1 MAVRDLLIEIGTE
14 ELPPHALQK
23 LSLAFEK
30 ALLNGMAELN
40 LAASGS
46 TAFATPR
53 RLAVR
58 LSNIPEKQ
66 DDRKMEKRGPAVQAA
81 FDKDGQATAAATGFA
96 RSCGVAVDALKR
108 LKTDKGEWL
117 YYETLE
123 AGRQARDCVAE
134 VIDRALTSLPI
145 PKRMRWGSGDAEFVR
160 PVHWVVILFGDEL
173 IEAEILGIPS
183 DRKTYGHRFHHSQAI
198 ELNHSG
204 EYEDVLQKKAK
215 VIPDFAARQSV
226 IKKLVTDCAREL
238 KAEVDLPNNKDL
250 LDEVTALV
258 EWPVP
263 LICSFDESFLRVP
276 AEALVSTMKD
286 NQKYFPVYDKQ
297 GKLTRNFIAIANIE
311 SSDPVQVRAGNE
323 RVVRPRLADAMFF
336 WDQDRKKTLQEFN
349 ERLKE
354 VIFQRKLGTV
364 YEKGE
369 RIAKLSGHI
378 AGLIDGNIK
387 HAERASL
394 LCKAD
399 LMSEMV
405 SEFPKLQGIMGRYY
419 AQQAGE
425 PDELAHAIEE
435 HYLPRYSGDRLPRTK
450 TGQCT
455 ALADKLDTLLGIFV
469 AGEKPTG
476 VRDPFA
482 LRRAALGVLKII
494 IEKQL
499 DLDLRELLKVAASSY
514 DSSLQA
520 EKAIEEV
527 LEFILLRLKAEY
539 EGAENAFTPQ
549 QVSAVMSCK
558 PTKPID
564 FDLRI
569 KAVKE
574 FSALP
579 EADALSAANK
589 RTGNILK
596 KAKIEKKLNLD
607 SSLLQEAAEIDLY
620 KSMEKLLPDIEPLC
634 RQGRYAEALKKLAS
648 LRKPVDRFFDEVMVM
663 AKEDSIRNNRLALL
677 NELKNAFTQI
687 ADISQLQ
694 N

>member
-1 MAVRDLLIEIGTE
+1 M
-14 ELPPHALQK
+14 
-23 LSLAFEK
+23 
-30 ALLNGMAELN
+30 
-40 LAASGS
+40 
-46 TAFATPR
+46 
-53 RLAVR
+53 
-58 LSNIPEKQ
+58 
-66 DDRKMEKRGPAVQAA
+66 
-81 FDKDGQATAAATGFA
+81 
-96 RSCGVAVDALKR
+96 
-108 LKTDKGEWL
+108 
-117 YYETLE
+117 
-123 AGRQARDCVAE
+123 
-134 VIDRALTSLPI
+134 
-145 PKRMRWGSGDAEFVR
+145 
-160 PVHWVVILFGDEL
+160 
-173 IEAEILGIPS
+173 
-183 DRKTYGHRFHHSQAI
+183 
-198 ELNHSG
+198 
-204 EYEDVLQKKAK
+204 
-215 VIPDFAARQSV
+215 
-226 IKKLVTDCAREL
+226 
-238 KAEVDLPNNKDL
+238 
-250 LDEVTALV
+250 
-258 EWPVP
+258 
-263 LICSFDESFLRVP
+263 
-276 AEALVSTMKD
+276 
-286 NQKYFPVYDKQ
+286 
-297 GKLTRNFIAIANIE
+297 
-311 SSDPVQVRAGNE
+311 
-323 RVVRPRLADAMFF
+323 
-336 WDQDRKKTLQEFN
+336 
-349 ERLKE
+349 
-354 VIFQRKLGTV
+354 
-364 YEKGE
+364 
-369 RIAKLSGHI
+369 
-378 AGLIDGNIK
+378 
-387 HAERASL
+387 

-648 LRKPVDRFFDEVMVM
+648 LREPVDRFFDEVMVM